1 MVKRRSSR
9 EKLKSKSKRRYSRG
23 KIRSKSKRRY
33 SRGKIRSKSKKRY
46 SKSIRGG
53 PKFKNQ
59 QGGEHPGLKSW
70 RRAMEDLEL
79 RFHTAKSEAA
89 LEREERRRLEHEIQ
103 VLSTQLNNCMRNTDS
118 SLAPRD
124 MVGYSGWTGPFTGSR
139 NRTLPPLN
147 LSRNY

>member
-33 SRGKIRSKSKKRY
+33 SRGEIRSKSKKRY

-53 PKFKNQ
+53 PKNQ

-70 RRAMEDLEL
+70 RRVMEDLEL

-89 LEREERRRLEHEIQ
+89 LERAERRRLEHEIQ

-124 MVGYSGWTGPFTGSR
+124 MVGYSGWTGPFTGSK